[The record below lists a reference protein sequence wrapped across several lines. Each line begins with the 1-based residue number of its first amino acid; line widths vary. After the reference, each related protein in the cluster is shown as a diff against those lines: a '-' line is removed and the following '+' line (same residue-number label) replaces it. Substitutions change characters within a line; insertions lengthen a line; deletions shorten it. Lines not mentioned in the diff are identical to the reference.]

1 MTASSTPAG
10 LASSSGSAH
19 DAGRASRDSV
29 LVVPATDRSAI
40 LVTGKDRLTWL
51 NGLVTCE
58 LAKRERGQ
66 GAYGLLVEKKGR
78 IQTDLFVVPSADEG
92 EATLALAVPASLRES
107 ILQTLDH
114 YLIMEDAE
122 LSASDLVFFV
132 AHGPRASELRSLA
145 PYAGTVDL
153 LGAGGLV
160 LGAPA
165 ADAAALEGHL
175 RRTVATL
182 GGAFADDATW
192 DAVRIEAGLPRFGA
206 EVDATLYPQEAA
218 LEKLAV
224 SFSKGCYLGQEVVY
238 MLQERGH
245 VKRKLVP
252 LDLDLDL
259 DAGAGAGASVALPAI
274 GTAVT
279 TPAGETVGEIKS
291 AAMGPSSGKPVAI
304 AMVKWAHA
312 KHETELRVG
321 ERVARVR

>member
-1 MTASSTPAG
+1 MSAALPT
-10 LASSSGSAH
+10 SSSPRE
-19 DAGRASRDSV
+19 AGRASRETV
-29 LVVPATDRSAI
+29 LVVPARDRAAI
-40 LVTGKDRLTWL
+40 LVSGKDRTSWL

-78 IQTDLFVVPSADEG
+78 IQTDLFVVPSTDAG
-92 EATLALAVPASLRES
+92 EDTLALAVPASLRDG
-107 ILQTLDH
+107 LMPALDH

-122 LSASDLVFFV
+122 LTSSDLVFFV
-132 AHGPRASELRSLA
+132 AHGPRAAELRTLA

-153 LGAGGLV
+153 LGTGGLV

-165 ADAAALEGHL
+165 ADAGAFEARLVDA
-175 RRTVATL
+175 VAKL
-182 GGAFADDATW
+182 GGTFADDATW
-192 DAVRIEAGLPRFGA
+192 DAVRIEHGLPRFGA

-245 VKRKLVP
+245 VKRKLVS
-252 LDLDLDL
+252 LDLDGGEPPA
-259 DAGAGAGASVALPAI
+259 AGAP
-274 GTAVT
+274 VT
-279 TPAGETVGEIKS
+279 TPAGEAVGEIKS
-291 AAMGPSSGKPVAI
+291 SAIGPSSGKPVAI

-312 KHETELRVG
+312 KPETELRVA
-321 ERVARVR
+321 EQVARVR